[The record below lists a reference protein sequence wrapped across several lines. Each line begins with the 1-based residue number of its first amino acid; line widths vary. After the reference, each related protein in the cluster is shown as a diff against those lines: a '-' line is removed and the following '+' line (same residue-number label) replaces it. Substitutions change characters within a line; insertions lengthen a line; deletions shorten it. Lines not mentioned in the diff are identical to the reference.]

1 MKIVFISLTGY
12 TINLMR
18 FKRPYSLSLDREADI
33 FPHYFALVAV
43 FRFRIFQWEYVVWT
57 AFIAGVIQTLLYA
70 DFMYY
75 FFKANQNDRFMV
87 FPV

>member
-33 FPHYFALVAV
+33 FPHYYLYGAALLVAV
-43 FRFRIFQWEYVVWT
+43 VAHKSLNPI
-57 AFIAGVIQTLLYA
+57 
-70 DFMYY
+70 DFLWS
-75 FFKANQNDRFMV
+75 FSIWL
-87 FPV
+87 